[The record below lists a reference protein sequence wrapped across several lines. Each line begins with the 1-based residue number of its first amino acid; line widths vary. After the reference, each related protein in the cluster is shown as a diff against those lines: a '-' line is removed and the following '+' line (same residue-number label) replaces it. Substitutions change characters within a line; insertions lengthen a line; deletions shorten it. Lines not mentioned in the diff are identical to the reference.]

1 MLNVRDIW
9 GQLDS
14 DISLSDI
21 SFSDKSFS
29 DKMDNS
35 TLSSFDFHAKE
46 LTLGLDDL
54 TLGAKTKK
62 VKIQKIMYANPV
74 NLGGF
79 VC

>member
-14 DISLSDI
+14 DISL
-21 SFSDKSFS
+21 SDKSFS

-62 VKIQKIMYANPV
+62 VKI
-74 NLGGF
+74 
-79 VC
+79 

>member
-14 DISLSDI
+14 DISLADF
-21 SFSDKSFS
+21 SFTDKSFS
-29 DKMDNS
+29 DMGNKMDNS

-46 LTLGLDDL
+46 LMLGLNDL

-62 VKIQKIMYANPV
+62 VKI
-74 NLGGF
+74 
-79 VC
+79 